1 MEMLA
6 EKKMLELKHI
16 EAIKKEYNNKMKEA
30 IEIVTKLKLEQ
41 QKREGRREA
50 QCKRKLM
57 PPFMRKLERR
67 RYGQSS
73 KNSTTPTSPE
83 NTSTSPDS
91 PQTVRFYFIF
101 TFTQLLR
108 IFFLKIPAKAPL
120 YAQLNSSSRPESV
133 TMATQTQTKR
143 NRRRHSRTSSGSFL
157 NSACSRSSSN
167 RTSILVDTETQT
179 DYIDLSEKDISP
191 MNDYA
196 SPLFPPK
203 LSTQSQRV
211 ILQEIRDCSDSEN
224 SNGNAV
230 QLHFMPRHAE
240 SGNNPN

>member
-91 PQTVRFYFIF
+91 PQTVSFNCVFNLIIYDIRFEDSYKS
-101 TFTQLLR
+101 TFVRSAECLVAPR
-108 IFFLKIPAKAPL
+108 ISNNGDP
-120 YAQLNSSSRPESV
+120 NSS
-133 TMATQTQTKR
+133 
-143 NRRRHSRTSSGSFL
+143 
-157 NSACSRSSSN
+157 
-167 RTSILVDTETQT
+167 
-179 DYIDLSEKDISP
+179 
-191 MNDYA
+191 
-196 SPLFPPK
+196 
-203 LSTQSQRV
+203 
-211 ILQEIRDCSDSEN
+211 
-224 SNGNAV
+224 
-230 QLHFMPRHAE
+230 
-240 SGNNPN
+240 